1 MKTHFKKAVLILLS
15 IALFSIAS
23 HADVLTGHAHWWRS
37 GSIGRGWNIKDNY
50 KVIGN
55 TVLKNEKDISHLTLY
70 LSAAKYDLKQP
81 MRLEIRS
88 AAPSVNIKIY
98 DIKDNVIPF
107 KLEKGGATVE
117 VSAGELEFHKFEG
130 EGVQIDA
137 NTSPARIELET
148 PVATP
153 LSEVDLYYALAGSS
167 DHVDIAPLTASPKI
181 QPVSITP
188 EVRQTADGF
197 TLKSTFI
204 SAEFSTAQGLQL
216 KSLRDEYAG
225 KNILIDPA
233 QTHLFLTEING
244 KRFGAEQWQVQK
256 VLFPAK
262 DTVQVNLA
270 LSQYH
275 LTAQFTIS
283 LAEHGL
289 KLGLQLQNAGTA
301 EQTWKTVFPQI
312 GGLAISDQPE
322 DDYYLYPMYGGLVQK
337 INANLRLYYGAGNEA
352 LWQMMDIFSP
362 SFGTGISL
370 RSLDKDGILKGMAFR
385 KGATTPSYGTM
396 ISTFLKQRTSPDYL
410 WDNSLSAGNGSSM
423 GFEYSTYSRAPE
435 KSVTYPDAMIE
446 MHPGDWHNAMRT
458 YADWAHKA
466 WQWRPLHTK
475 LDDVWRIEYLTIK
488 PMNVNSK
495 LLFSNGKW
503 YDNFARDN
511 SDMGEWDAWWKW
523 GNKGPFGI
531 SLENARKEGGDT
543 AYSRLRYR
551 IIPDPVTGKPV
562 YIQNFGETNRY
573 SESMGGLPALKS
585 AIEKSQQEGTLVQ
598 LYTAPMLADTNT
610 SMGQFGP
617 KYGVVNPNFP
627 ALAPGDMPPAPRD
640 GHVIQYYSY
649 RMDVNNEEF
658 IDMVAKNMARL
669 VKDTGADAIRL
680 DELGFGGFADYS
692 TQHSH
697 LYGDPGQHWAM
708 RAMAELAKRVH
719 AAASAVKPD
728 FVLTAE
734 YPGADI
740 QAANLDGALIS
751 ENRRYTFPGLRP
763 LPVDIFRF
771 YFPEI
776 KLYEYRPN
784 AKNDGPKVAFWN
796 AVGTFLDSYPD
807 EYYRVLK
814 ENGDAFRSADAEP
827 LIPTQAKEV
836 YANRFATNS
845 KQITLFYN
853 ASGKVSDA
861 PLMKADAGANMHYFD
876 LLNGEELPAEN
887 GMIKLK
893 MQPDDVAAV
902 ARLPRSLKIGH
913 AYGGWTITMT
923 NNVPNASVAL
933 CDDKGV
939 IFEQKNFVN
948 GKAYLD
954 AYGTTIKY
962 IKLFSGKYLVD
973 AMTLR

>member
-1 MKTHFKKAVLILLS
+1 MKKHLIKITFLCLLIGVMNNIS
-15 IALFSIAS
+15 FS
-23 HADVLTGHAHWWRS
+23 DVLNGHAHWWRS
-37 GSIGRGWNIKDNY
+37 GSIGRGWNITDNY

-55 TVLKNEKDISHLTLY
+55 TVLNKDTMHLTLY
-70 LSAAKYDLKQP
+70 LSAAKYDPKLP
-81 MRLEIRS
+81 MRLELRTAS
-88 AAPSVNIKIY
+88 PSVSIKIY
-98 DIKDNVIPF
+98 DAKENNIPF
-107 KLEKGGATVE
+107 RIEKGGATVE
-117 VSAGELEFHKFEG
+117 VSAGELEFQKFEG
-130 EGVQIDA
+130 FGVQINGGTA
-137 NTSPARIELET
+137 PARIEFDT

-153 LSEVDLYYALAGSS
+153 LSEVDLYYGLAGSS
-167 DHVDIAPLTASPKI
+167 DHVNIAPQIAAPQILPA
-181 QPVSITP
+181 QITP
-188 EVRQTADGF
+188 QVIQSSDGF
-197 TLKSTFI
+197 TLKSTFLTG
-204 SAEFSTAQGLQL
+204 EFSTANGLRL
-216 KSLRDEYAG
+216 ISLRDEYAG

-262 DTVQVNLA
+262 DTVQVNLV

-275 LTAQFTIS
+275 LESQFTIS
-283 LAEHGL
+283 VADGGL
-289 KLGLQLQNAGTA
+289 KMGLQMRNAA
-301 EQTWKTVFPQI
+301 SAAQTWKTVFPQI
-312 GGLAISDQPE
+312 GGLSISDQPD

-362 SFGTGISL
+362 ALGTGMSL
-370 RSLDKDGILKGMAFR
+370 RSLDKEGTLKGMAFR
-385 KGATTPSYGTM
+385 KGATTPAYGTM

-410 WDNSLSAGNGSSM
+410 WDNSLAAGNGSSM
-423 GFEYSTYSRAPE
+423 GFEYSTYTRAPG
-435 KSVTYPDAMIE
+435 KDVTYPDAIIE
-446 MHPGDWHNAMRT
+446 MYPGDWHKAMRT

-475 LDDVWRIEYLTIK
+475 LDDVWRIEYLNIK
-488 PMNVNSK
+488 PMNVNTK

-511 SDMGEWDAWWKW
+511 ADMGEWDAWWKW
-523 GNKGPFGI
+523 SDKGPFGI

-573 SESMGGLPALKS
+573 NDSMGGLPALKS

-610 SMGQFGP
+610 SMGQYGP
-617 KYGVVNPNFP
+617 KFGVVNPNYP

-640 GHVIQYYSY
+640 GHVIQYYAY
-649 RMDVNNEEF
+649 RMDVNNAEF
-658 IDMVAKNMARL
+658 IDMVAQNMARL
-669 VKDTGADAIRL
+669 VKDTGVDAIRL

-697 LYGDPGQHWAM
+697 LFGDPGQHWAM
-708 RAMAELAKRVH
+708 RAMAELAKGVH

-740 QAANLDGALIS
+740 QAAQLDGALIS

-784 AKNDGPKVAFWN
+784 SNNNGDKVAFWN
-796 AVGTFLDSYPD
+796 AVGTFLDSYSD
-807 EYYRVLK
+807 EYHRVLK
-814 ENGDAFRSADAEP
+814 ENSDAFRSQTAEP
-827 LIPTQAKEV
+827 LIPTLAKEV
-836 YANRFATNS
+836 YANRFTADN

-853 ASGKVSDA
+853 ASQVVSDA
-861 PLMKADAGANMHYFD
+861 PLMRADDDKKIHYFD
-876 LLNGEELPAEN
+876 LLNGQELPVTN
-887 GMIKLK
+887 GTIQLK

-902 ARLPRSLKIGH
+902 ARLPRSLKTNQ
-913 AYGGWTITMT
+913 AYGGWTITLI

-933 CDDKGV
+933 CDAQGK

-973 AMTLR
+973 AMEL